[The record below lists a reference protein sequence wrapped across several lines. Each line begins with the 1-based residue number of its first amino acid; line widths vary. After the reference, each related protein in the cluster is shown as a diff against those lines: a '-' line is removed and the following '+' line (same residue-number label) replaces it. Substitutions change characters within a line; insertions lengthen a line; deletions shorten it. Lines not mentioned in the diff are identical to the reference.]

1 MYVIGEEHAKMILH
15 LQDACGWFLHC
26 VVQVLSRARQ
36 VYPNSEN
43 DLAEQQ
49 SYCRLSALLSDTTR
63 HHSNADISIDFD
75 LIKDAEYSHFS
86 TEGETNWSKVEHLK
100 NVYES
105 LIEHSIL
112 TGGAEG
118 DEDTS
123 TAITLLFSK
132 YKELC
137 QLLKVSVQRAICM
150 IFTRTPIFSVSQQ
163 QKVEELRRKLM
174 IQFLH

>member
-1 MYVIGEEHAKMILH
+1 MILH

-75 LIKDAEYSHFS
+75 LNKDAEYSHFS
-86 TEGETNWSKVEHLK
+86 TEGEANWAKVEHLK

-105 LIEHSIL
+105 LIEHSVL

-118 DEDTS
+118 DEDS
-123 TAITLLFSK
+123 SNALAMLFSK

-137 QLLKVSVQRAICM
+137 QLLRVRI
-150 IFTRTPIFSVSQQ
+150 
-163 QKVEELRRKLM
+163 
-174 IQFLH
+174 